1 MFVKTGIP
9 NEQDKPERCNC
20 FCNHCSVK
28 SCSSCTCIT
37 LQWNADFSNP
47 RAKKLFPFIQSNTVI
62 FLPISLTSR
71 IFKANFVS
79 LRSSKHRDSTVYIK
93 AGSGL
98 LSGRLCLTPLKLPHS
113 QNGKTRQLRDNVRN
127 GTYKKPMQLGGLSNA
142 PLPLSQRAKMA

>member
-1 MFVKTGIP
+1 MSKISLRDVIVFAIIV
-9 NEQDKPERCNC
+9 
-20 FCNHCSVK
+20 VLK

-37 LQWNADFSNP
+37 LQWNTDFSNP
-47 RAKKLFPFIQSNTVI
+47 RSKKLFPFIQSNTVI

-98 LSGRLCLTPLKLPHS
+98 FLSIEWPSLSYAFETATQLKWVNALVA
-113 QNGKTRQLRDNVRN
+113 RQRKEWHLLKAYVAWRF
-127 GTYKKPMQLGGLSNA
+127 MQYAFAAFSA
-142 PLPLSQRAKMA
+142 R